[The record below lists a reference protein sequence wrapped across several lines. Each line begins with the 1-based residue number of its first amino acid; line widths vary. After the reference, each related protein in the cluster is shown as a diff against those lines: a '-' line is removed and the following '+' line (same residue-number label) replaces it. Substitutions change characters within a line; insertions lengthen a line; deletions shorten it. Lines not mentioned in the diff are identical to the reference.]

1 MFAGPGGGGTN
12 ELGCGVDKFGAGG
25 GGVIG
30 SGTRTVG
37 CGGGA
42 VMDLGASTG
51 DGATGASLGAG
62 TPVISPHATA
72 GTTTTAAA
80 NTVNLPVNME
90 SREAT

>member
-1 MFAGPGGGGTN
+1 
-12 ELGCGVDKFGAGG
+12 
-25 GGVIG
+25 
-30 SGTRTVG
+30 
-37 CGGGA
+37 
-42 VMDLGASTG
+42 MDLGASTG